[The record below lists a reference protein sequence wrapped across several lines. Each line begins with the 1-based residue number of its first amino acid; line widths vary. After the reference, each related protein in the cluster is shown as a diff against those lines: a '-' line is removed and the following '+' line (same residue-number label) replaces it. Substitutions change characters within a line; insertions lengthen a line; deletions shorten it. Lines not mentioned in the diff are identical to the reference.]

1 MRNTNSTSAAGDT
14 AGAGT
19 SRLKIVRTVDGEAG
33 GNVAVA
39 AAAVAADNSELST
52 LKRKKIE
59 RASRE
64 QLHGDRFLWG
74 IYLMLLCYSI
84 IELYSASSSE
94 IKGGHVFAPIIQHAI
109 YLGIGFVLML
119 VMSNIHYKVY
129 RKTAVLFAIVAVVL
143 MIWSTFGGVVINGAQ
158 RAIRLGGMTIQPA
171 EIAKLALV
179 VILAKVIS
187 KYQMPHGVTNTGM
200 FIALAITGLFCGL
213 LFKNGLTNTVLI
225 AGTAFSM
232 LVIGG
237 LQMRKIVLIIV
248 CACAIGGPLFYNK
261 YLAEDEE
268 AKGTATEQVSAVGA
282 MSGVDRGVDRTGLRK
297 DRFKNFKEGV
307 KPTDKITDDNRQ
319 VIFSKF
325 AQAHGGV
332 LGNGPGNSRENA
344 RLPLAFSDYIFS
356 IIIEDT
362 GFVGGVFLLLMYL
375 SLIGAAGRI
384 AVKCRKAFPA
394 LLIMGCAVMIV
405 MQALMHMSIVVGIV
419 PVSGQPLP
427 FISKGG
433 TSVVI
438 MSAAMGMMLSVSKF
452 ASRTGKDKKGNE
464 ALRAAVADKSETDNP
479 TMLRSTPEK
488 SSSTKSDPLT
498 Y

>member
-1 MRNTNSTSAAGDT
+1 MPHTDSSPAPGLDIR
-14 AGAGT
+14 
-19 SRLKIVRTVDGEAG
+19 RTVDGLDPGVSARTQSVALTPDSVVSEAR
-33 GNVAVA
+33 
-39 AAAVAADNSELST
+39 
-52 LKRKKIE
+52 RKKME
-59 RASRE
+59 RTSRE
-64 QLHGDRFLWG
+64 QLRSDPFLWG
-74 IYLMLLCYSI
+74 IYLMLLVYSV

-109 YLGIGFVLML
+109 YLVMGFGLIL
-119 VMSNIHYKVY
+119 IMSNIHYKFY
-129 RKTAVLFAIVAVVL
+129 RKTAVVFAVLAVGL
-143 MIWSTFGGVVINGAQ
+143 MIWSSVGGVVINGAQ
-158 RAIRLGGMTIQPA
+158 RAIRFGGITVQPA

-187 KYQMPHGVTNTGM
+187 KYQMPRGVTNTGL
-200 FIALAITGLFCGL
+200 IISLVITVLFCAL
-213 LFKNGLTNTVLI
+213 LFRNGLTNTILI
-225 AGTAFSM
+225 AGTAVSM

-237 LQMRKIVLIIV
+237 LQIKKILLVFLIAGVVGTPIV
-248 CACAIGGPLFYNK
+248 YKK
-261 YLAEDEE
+261 YFAEEE
-268 AKGTATEQVSAVGA
+268 TPQGTATEQVTAAQG
-282 MSGVDRGVDRTGLRK
+282 GDREIDRTDLR
-297 DRFKNFKEGV
+297 RNRIQNFKEGV
-307 KPTDKITDDNRQ
+307 KPTDKITDENRQ

-332 LGNGPGNSRENA
+332 TGNGPGNSRENA

-362 GFVGGVFLLLMYL
+362 GLVGGIFLLIMYL

-405 MQALMHMSIVVGIV
+405 LQALMHMSIVVGIV

-433 TSVVI
+433 TSVLV

-452 ASRTGKDKKGNE
+452 AVRTGKSGEKTKLQE
-464 ALRAAVADKSETDNP
+464 AVADKSETDNP
-479 TMLRSTPEK
+479 TMLVNKVAPEGK
-488 SSSTKSDPLT
+488 NNNDPLT

>member
-1 MRNTNSTSAAGDT
+1 MDKNPSSDISSP
-14 AGAGT
+14 GA
-19 SRLKIVRTVDGEAG
+19 LKIVRTVDGVTAE
-33 GNVAVA
+33 
-39 AAAVAADNSELST
+39 AAVALPRKKASDNVHLQER
-52 LKRKKIE
+52 KRRKIE

-64 QLHGDRFLWG
+64 QLRGDRFLWG

-84 IELYSASSSE
+84 IELYSASSSD
-94 IKGGHVFAPIIQHAI
+94 IKGGHVFGPIIQHGI
-109 YLGIGFVLML
+109 YLAMGFALMF
-119 VMSNIHYKVY
+119 VMGNIHYKVY
-129 RKTAVLFAIVAVVL
+129 RKTAVLFAFIAVIL
-143 MIWSTFGGVVINGAQ
+143 MIWSMVGGVVINGAQ
-158 RAIRLGGMTIQPA
+158 RAIKFGSITVQPA

-179 VILAKVIS
+179 VVLAKVIS
-187 KYQMPHGVTNTGM
+187 KYQMPRGVTNTGM
-200 FIALAITGLFCGL
+200 FISLGITGLFCGL
-213 LFKNGLTNTVLI
+213 LFRNGLTNTVLI
-225 AGTAFSM
+225 AGTAISM
-232 LVIGG
+232 LIIGG
-237 LQMRKIVLIIV
+237 LQIRKLLILSVIAV
-248 CACAIGGPLFYNK
+248 GIGGPIAYKKF
-261 YLAEDEE
+261 LAPDDTP
-268 AKGTATEQVSAVGA
+268 KGTATEQVVGVA
-282 MSGVDRGVDRTGLRK
+282 EEKQGVDRTDLR
-297 DRFKNFKEGV
+297 RERINSFIRGV
-307 KPTDKITDDNRQ
+307 QPEDKITDENRQ

-325 AQAHGGV
+325 AQAHGRV

-362 GFVGGVFLLLMYL
+362 GLVGGIFLLLMYL

-433 TSVVI
+433 TSVLV

-452 ASRTGKDKKGNE
+452 ASRTGVNQKQE
-464 ALRAAVADKSETDNP
+464 ALRAAVADHAETDNP
-479 TMLRSTPEK
+479 TMLGSSDSGKEK
-488 SSSTKSDPLT
+488 SHAGDSLT

>member
-1 MRNTNSTSAAGDT
+1 MAEMEVAASGI
-14 AGAGT
+14 
-19 SRLKIVRTVDGEAG
+19 KVVRTIDGEAVEG
-33 GNVAVA
+33 GASRSPRRLSK
-39 AAAVAADNSELST
+39 ADKERQLT
-52 LKRKKIE
+52 MKRKKIE

-64 QLHGDRFLWG
+64 QLRGDRFLWG
-74 IYLMLLCYSI
+74 IYLMLLVYSVV
-84 IELYSASSSE
+84 ELYSASSSE
-94 IKGGHVFAPIIQHAI
+94 IKGGHVFAPIIQHGI
-109 YLGIGFVLML
+109 YLAMGFVLML
-119 VMSNIHYKVY
+119 VMSNIHYKIY
-129 RKTAVLFAIVAVVL
+129 RKTAVLFAIIAVVL

-158 RAIRLGGMTIQPA
+158 RAIKFGSFTIQPA

-179 VILAKVIS
+179 VILAKVIA
-187 KYQMPHGVTNTGM
+187 KYQMPQGVTNTGM
-200 FIALAITGLFCGL
+200 FISLGITGLFCAL
-213 LFKNGLTNTVLI
+213 LFRNGLTNTVLI
-225 AGTAFSM
+225 AGTALSM
-232 LVIGG
+232 LIIGG
-237 LQMRKIVLIIV
+237 LQMRKLMIIFVLL
-248 CACAIGGPLFYNK
+248 AGIGGPILYKK
-261 YLAEDEE
+261 YVAPDEP
-268 AKGTATEQVSAVGA
+268 KGTASEQMAA
-282 MSGVDRGVDRTGLRK
+282 TGVDDGSRTETRQNRVSNYL
-297 DRFKNFKEGV
+297 EGV
-307 KPTDKITDDNRQ
+307 KPDDKITDENRQ

-332 LGNGPGNSRENA
+332 IGNGPGNSRENA

-362 GFVGGVFLLLMYL
+362 GLVGGLFLLLMYL

-433 TSVVI
+433 TSVLV

-452 ASRTGKDKKGNE
+452 ASRAGKNRKQE
-464 ALRAAVADKSETDNP
+464 ALREAVADVAETDNP
-479 TMLRSTPEK
+479 TMITATVVEKKPSRSKEDSEP
-488 SSSTKSDPLT
+488 DPLI

>member
-1 MRNTNSTSAAGDT
+1 MDKNPTNDISASPRG
-14 AGAGT
+14 
-19 SRLKIVRTVDGEAG
+19 LKIVRTVDG
-33 GNVAVA
+33 VDT
-39 AAAVAADNSELST
+39 AAVALERDKTLDSELLT
-52 LKRKKIE
+52 ERKRRKIE

-64 QLHGDRFLWG
+64 QLRGDRFLWG

-94 IKGGHVFAPIIQHAI
+94 IKGGHVFAPIIQHGI
-109 YLGIGFVLML
+109 YLAMGFALMF
-119 VMSNIHYKVY
+119 VMGNIHYKVY
-129 RKTAVLFAIVAVVL
+129 RKTAVLFAVVAVAL
-143 MIWSTFGGVVINGAQ
+143 MVWSMVGGVVINGAQ
-158 RAIRLGGMTIQPA
+158 RAIKLGGFTIQPA

-179 VILAKVIS
+179 VVLAKVIA
-187 KYQMPHGVTNTGM
+187 KYQMPRGVTNRGM
-200 FIALAITGLFCGL
+200 FISLGITALFCAL
-213 LFKNGLTNTVLI
+213 LFRNGLTNTVLI
-225 AGTAFSM
+225 AGTAVSM
-232 LVIGG
+232 LIIGG
-237 LQMRKIVLIIV
+237 LQIRKLMILLIIAV
-248 CACAIGGPLFYNK
+248 SVGGPVVYKKFFVS
-261 YLAEDEE
+261 DDTPR
-268 AKGTATEQVSAVGA
+268 GTATEQVIEMAEENPE
-282 MSGVDRGVDRTGLRK
+282 VDRSELRK
-297 DRFKNFKEGV
+297 KRIKDFFRGV
-307 KPTDKITDDNRQ
+307 QPDDKITDENRQ

-325 AQAHGGV
+325 AQAHGSV
-332 LGNGPGNSRENA
+332 FGNGPGNSRENA

-362 GFVGGVFLLLMYL
+362 GLVGGIFLLLMYL

-433 TSVVI
+433 TSVLV

-452 ASRTGKDKKGNE
+452 ASRTGVNQKQE
-464 ALRAAVADKSETDNP
+464 ALRAAVADNAETDNP
-479 TMLRSTPEK
+479 TMLAP
-488 SSSTKSDPLT
+488 SDSRNRKPSQTDSLT

>member
-1 MRNTNSTSAAGDT
+1 MRNNNPAAS
-14 AGAGT
+14 GAGGAAV
-19 SRLKIVRTVDGEAG
+19 SGLKIVRTVDGMTADDSAS
-33 GNVAVA
+33 VAVA
-39 AAAVAADNSELST
+39 AEMPANARLQS
-52 LKRKKIE
+52 LKRKKME

-64 QLHGDRFLWG
+64 QLRGDRFLWG
-74 IYLMLLCYSI
+74 IYLMLMCYSI

-94 IKGGHVFAPIIQHAI
+94 IRGGHVFAPIIQHAI
-109 YLGIGFVLML
+109 YLGTGFVLIL
-119 VMSNIHYKVY
+119 LMSNIHYKVY

-143 MIWSTFGGVVINGAQ
+143 MVWSTFGGVVINGAQ
-158 RAIRLGGMTIQPA
+158 RAIKLGGFTIQPA

-179 VILAKVIS
+179 VVLAKVIS
-187 KYQMPHGVTNTGM
+187 KYQMPQGVTNTGM
-200 FIALAITGLFCGL
+200 FIALGISALFCAL
-213 LFKNGLTNTVLI
+213 LFKNGLTNTILI
-225 AGTAFSM
+225 GGTAFSM

-237 LQMRKIVLIIV
+237 LQMRKLLIIIL
-248 CACAIGGPLFYNK
+248 CLACIGGPIIYKKFI
-261 YLAEDEE
+261 AEEK
-268 AKGTATEQVSAVGA
+268 APQGTATEQYVAGA
-282 MSGVDRGVDRTGLRK
+282 GDGGGIDRTELRR
-297 DRFKNFKEGV
+297 DRLKSFKEGV
-307 KPTDKITDDNRQ
+307 KPTDKITDENRQ

-332 LGNGPGNSRENA
+332 LGQGPGNSRENA

-433 TSVVI
+433 TSVIV

-452 ASRTGKDKKGNE
+452 ASRTGKDSKGSE
-464 ALRAAVADKSETDNP
+464 AIRAAVADKSETDNP
-479 TMLRSTPEK
+479 TMLHTATADK
-488 SSSTKSDPLT
+488 NASSNSDPLT